1 MLYADT
7 LIVTGFNVS
16 RSTMKKMLIYGK
28 QMTSSWLANMDSLDK
43 TATDRVNLLKA
54 LNGVIETLAKSFRMP
69 VKVDLVLTRRRR
81 GLFRSHIKTK
91 FITQE
96 FFVEKIKEF
105 IQHCDKIV
113 LELTVT
119 KANEMLKKEMPR
131 LVKLAVNKDREV
143 SPVDIS
149 GMVSKEFAAH
159 GPNLIEKL
167 FRKHIHNTT
176 LNLYPKTKSSTATT
190 SFVDLQQ
197 QLYLSMKTKPQ
208 DQAADP
214 EIWEILKAKF
224 TKVIIH
230 HFLFKHNSIPKRHDS
245 FVNTIKYD
253 GVLGKLKFVNKGED
267 EQMYGMLV
275 PDVMMNECNS
285 RTEDAYYADIS
296 FLPTIYP
303 DEALQLGDSI
313 SLIEAEV
320 EEEQRLVQNTH
331 KRLVV
336 KEAASD
342 DESDETDTYKEEES
356 LIRRRLTGILSK
368 AAMYASNMKKATKAG
383 MQDYRIQQHV
393 QGSSKGV
400 GSKLEV
406 PDESKDDSGSSSGSS
421 SSDDDTEV
429 ISLNEEKKDDNQEK
443 AAHEAKDDEEMKK
456 PEQLLKEKTHDEENA
471 KEQEKVVHEEGDTKM
486 KDVEHEE
493 NEKIEKEKGGEDK
506 IEEETAYDEHAG
518 FRHVQD
524 EHTEEEHVADDQAG
538 VIILKSQP
546 EKSEAPPTSS
556 SLILSSAEYGNKFL
570 NDTLDLLMHDLLKEP
585 IDTEVQSM
593 VDQSMTQAS
602 SAAQQI
608 PIIDAITHDH
618 THLSTI
624 QLQP

>member
-1 MLYADT
+1 
-7 LIVTGFNVS
+7 
-16 RSTMKKMLIYGK
+16 
-28 QMTSSWLANMDSLDK
+28 
-43 TATDRVNLLKA
+43 
-54 LNGVIETLAKSFRMP
+54 MP
-69 VKVDLVLTRRRR
+69 Y
-81 GLFRSHIKTK
+81 
-91 FITQE
+91 
-96 FFVEKIKEF
+96 
-105 IQHCDKIV
+105 
-113 LELTVT
+113 
-119 KANEMLKKEMPR
+119 PR
-131 LVKLAVNKDREV
+131 
-143 SPVDIS
+143 
-149 GMVSKEFAAH
+149 
-159 GPNLIEKL
+159 
-167 FRKHIHNTT
+167 
-176 LNLYPKTKSSTATT
+176 
-190 SFVDLQQ
+190 
-197 QLYLSMKTKPQ
+197 
-208 DQAADP
+208 
-214 EIWEILKAKF
+214 F

-275 PDVMMNECNS
+275 PDVMMNDAIKNC
-285 RTEDAYYADIS
+285 DAYLLYIALSTNIVPQQVGKGKSKGLKGKKKAD
-296 FLPTIYP
+296 PP
-303 DEALQLGDSI
+303 APKEKKKKDEALQLGDSI

-320 EEEQRLVQNTH
+320 EEEQRRVQNTH

-368 AAMYASNMKKATKAG
+368 GAMYASDMKKATKAG

-421 SSDDDTEV
+421 SSGDDTEV
-429 ISLNEEKKDDNQEK
+429 ISSNDEIKDDNQEK
-443 AAHEAKDDEEMKK
+443 VAHEAKDDEEMK
-456 PEQLLKEKTHDEENA
+456 EAEHVVKEKTHDEENA

-486 KDVEHEE
+486 KDAEHEE
-493 NEKIEKEKGGEDK
+493 NEEIEKEMGDEDK

-556 SLILSSAEYGNKFL
+556 NSYCLLLNMSQRTLLSITSGLHPFLDLDDFSQCSLELVSREPRFELSPTPFQSNKQV
-570 NDTLDLLMHDLLKEP
+570 NDTFDHKVLRMVECAQARSNILEILNGLSLCPLFVDGNVGTHIPNYKLTRSEVTSKNLM
-585 IDTEVQSM
+585 
-593 VDQSMTQAS
+593 
-602 SAAQQI
+602 
-608 PIIDAITHDH
+608 
-618 THLSTI
+618 
-624 QLQP
+624 

>member
-1 MLYADT
+1 
-7 LIVTGFNVS
+7 
-16 RSTMKKMLIYGK
+16 
-28 QMTSSWLANMDSLDK
+28 
-43 TATDRVNLLKA
+43 
-54 LNGVIETLAKSFRMP
+54 MP
-69 VKVDLVLTRRRR
+69 Y
-81 GLFRSHIKTK
+81 
-91 FITQE
+91 
-96 FFVEKIKEF
+96 
-105 IQHCDKIV
+105 
-113 LELTVT
+113 
-119 KANEMLKKEMPR
+119 PR
-131 LVKLAVNKDREV
+131 
-143 SPVDIS
+143 
-149 GMVSKEFAAH
+149 
-159 GPNLIEKL
+159 
-167 FRKHIHNTT
+167 
-176 LNLYPKTKSSTATT
+176 
-190 SFVDLQQ
+190 
-197 QLYLSMKTKPQ
+197 
-208 DQAADP
+208 
-214 EIWEILKAKF
+214 F

-230 HFLFKHNSIPKRHDS
+230 HFLFKHNSIPKRHNS

-253 GVLGKLKFVNKGED
+253 GVLGKLKFVSKGED

-275 PDVMMNECNS
+275 LDVMMNDAIKNC
-285 RTEDAYYADIS
+285 DAYLLYIALSTNIVPQQVGKGKSKGSKGKKKPD
-296 FLPTIYP
+296 P

-443 AAHEAKDDEEMKK
+443 AAHEAKDDKEMK
-456 PEQLLKEKTHDEENA
+456 EAEHAVKEKTHDEENA

-506 IEEETAYDEHAG
+506 IEEETAYDEHAR

-608 PIIDAITHDH
+608 PIIDAIT
-618 THLSTI
+618 TMIQQTTSAPIPTPPTI
-624 QLQP
+624 TEAQTIIATVLDPLPALML